1 MEDLCNQMSG
11 MIPVHDPEHEYQELS
26 FSKSISLVDL
36 SKSVFLVK
44 TFNRYRKYL
53 SYIDFQSKNYHGEL
67 VLILI
72 NDFLSFENVNYNQLV
87 LAARCVSIDMLL
99 FDLVNREYESDFEN
113 LEEPE
118 EYDDY

>member
-1 MEDLCNQMSG
+1 MSG